1 MNTIKTF
8 NNYCDIVREDED
20 EDEDKDGIDHSL
32 NLWRNNEN
40 FLSFNNREIEDTAN
54 PLAWNNNGDC
64 LSLNMRFESFQDIGN
79 MNNDSMMTDR
89 YISEYQEI
97 MEEKEQKANDKVFDE
112 INNIEN
118 KVTSNKT
125 TNKDLKLEKLNP
137 YNGPENAF
145 ISKKRKKSFS
155 IDTSNDKNNE
165 NPPNQKEI
173 INPQFKIEK
182 AKQKAQEKNNPKNIS
197 SLVPDIK
204 SFHTLLNIYFKHLVE
219 EGNSFNVNVFNKKGG
234 SNGYY
239 INKDFTQSKLGAKV
253 HSLKLEEKITKFIN
267 EKKLEKIKKKKVS
280 LDILNLTAREL
291 IYMFYGYIF
300 ENLNYFKTNETIK
313 EINNNF
319 LRIRKYPLIGFEDNK
334 IDEKYKF
341 GYFKYYD

>member
-8 NNYCDIVREDED
+8 NNYCDIERED
-20 EDEDKDGIDHSL
+20 EDEDKDGIDQSL
-32 NLWRNNEN
+32 NLGRNIED
-40 FLSFNNREIEDTAN
+40 FSSFNNRDIEDTFI
-54 PLAWNNNGDC
+54 PLSWNNNGYC
-64 LSLNMRFESFQDIGN
+64 LSLNMEFETIQDIGN
-79 MNNDSMMTDR
+79 MNDDSMMAYR
-89 YISEYQEI
+89 YVSEDKEI
-97 MEEKEQKANDKVFDE
+97 MEEKEQRANDKALDE

-118 KVTSNKT
+118 KVTSNKS
-125 TNKDLKLEKLNP
+125 TNKDIKLEKVNSF
-137 YNGPENAF
+137 NGPENEF
-145 ISKKRKKSFS
+145 TSKKRKQSFS
-155 IDTSNDKNNE
+155 IDTSNEKNNE
-165 NPPNQKEI
+165 NPPNKNI
-173 INPQFKIEK
+173 KPQVKIETTK
-182 AKQKAQEKNNPKNIS
+182 EKTKEKNNPKNIS

-291 IYMFYGYIF
+291 I
-300 ENLNYFKTNETIK
+300 
-313 EINNNF
+313 
-319 LRIRKYPLIGFEDNK
+319 
-334 IDEKYKF
+334 
-341 GYFKYYD
+341 

>member
-1 MNTIKTF
+1 MDYKTS
-8 NNYCDIVREDED
+8 NNFLDTEREDED
-20 EDEDKDGIDHSL
+20 GIKDQLIYLESKIED
-32 NLWRNNEN
+32 
-40 FLSFNNREIEDTAN
+40 FPSFNNRVIVDTDFGLTLGN
-54 PLAWNNNGDC
+54 HGYC
-64 LSLNMRFESFQDIGN
+64 FSLNMSFEQNQDIEN
-79 MNNDSMMTDR
+79 MNDDSMMEYR
-89 YISEYQEI
+89 YESENKEI
-97 MEEKEQKANDKVFDE
+97 TEEKEQRENDKVFDE

-125 TNKDLKLEKLNP
+125 TNKDIKLEKLNP

-155 IDTSNDKNNE
+155 IDTSNEKNNE

-204 SFHTLLNIYFKHLVE
+204 SFHTLLNIYFKYLVE
-219 EGNSFNVNVFNKKGG
+219 EGNSFNVNVFNEKGG

>member
-1 MNTIKTF
+1 M
-8 NNYCDIVREDED
+8 
-20 EDEDKDGIDHSL
+20 
-32 NLWRNNEN
+32 
-40 FLSFNNREIEDTAN
+40 
-54 PLAWNNNGDC
+54 
-64 LSLNMRFESFQDIGN
+64 
-79 MNNDSMMTDR
+79 
-89 YISEYQEI
+89 
-97 MEEKEQKANDKVFDE
+97 
-112 INNIEN
+112 
-118 KVTSNKT
+118 
-125 TNKDLKLEKLNP
+125 
-137 YNGPENAF
+137 
-145 ISKKRKKSFS
+145 
-155 IDTSNDKNNE
+155 
-165 NPPNQKEI
+165 
-173 INPQFKIEK
+173 
-182 AKQKAQEKNNPKNIS
+182 
-197 SLVPDIK
+197 VPDIK

-313 EINNNF
+313 KINNNF
-319 LRIRKYPLIGFEDNK
+319 LRIRKYPLIGFEDGK
-334 IDEKYKF
+334 SDEKYKF